1 MLNKIKE
8 FFSKMKND
16 EHSLFEIIMF
26 SISGVVSV
34 VVLVCAIM
42 LGNFMF
48 SKQDTVTDQEA
59 DAGSVTGSA
68 VTETEEPSA
77 TATPDANSV
86 VHEDDNTND
95 DIDAFLANSDYAY
108 TTTSVNMR
116 SDASLTSSVLT
127 KVPSG
132 TKLKLTKLSDD
143 KQWCEVEYNGQT
155 GYIKSLYLSTTKP
168 KPIETVAPTTQPT
181 QSSASAT
188 RTPVPKATKTP
199 KPKATKTPKPK
210 SHEEAGGYEDA
221 IR

>member
-95 DIDAFLANSDYAY
+95 DIDASLANSDYAY

-143 KQWCEVEYNGQT
+143 KLRQH
-155 GYIKSLYLSTTKP
+155 SLLRAVLPLLVHLCLRQPRHLSLRQPKHQNQKP
-168 KPIETVAPTTQPT
+168 RRSRRLRRRHPLMLLRNLR
-181 QSSASAT
+181 QSL
-188 RTPVPKATKTP
+188 PLK
-199 KPKATKTPKPK
+199 
-210 SHEEAGGYEDA
+210 
-221 IR
+221 